1 MNKYDK
7 LAVATQK
14 FYLALINCD
23 TEFEIEKLKPSLNN
37 ISKFSKL
44 LFKDTIVS
52 DYFEKQVAFQ
62 ILRVQDNLNSNSNS
76 PKDSEIQID
85 LTYKYFY
92 FKIHRKVNSI
102 RRFFE
107 IYDSM
112 KFPEFYMIDK
122 TKQYVPQVDGYL
134 YNKGKFGS
142 AVLYNVS
149 ASGKIS
155 IAEFMNELKIR
166 NIDERVKYES

>member
-23 TEFEIEKLKPSLNN
+23 TEFEIEKLKLSLNN

-52 DYFEKQVAFQ
+52 DYLKNQVNFQ
-62 ILRVQDNLNSNSNS
+62 ILRVQDNLNSNSL
-76 PKDSEIQID
+76 KDSEIQVEI
-85 LTYKYFY
+85 TYEY
-92 FKIHRKVNSI
+92 FKMHREVNSI
-102 RRFFE
+102 SRFFE

-112 KFPEFYMIDK
+112 RFPEFYMIDK

>member
-52 DYFEKQVAFQ
+52 NYLKNQVDFQ

-76 PKDSEIQID
+76 LKDYEIQIEF
-85 LTYKYFY
+85 TYKYF
-92 FKIHRKVNSI
+92 KMHREVNSI
-102 RRFFE
+102 SRFFE

-112 KFPEFYMIDK
+112 RFPEFYMIDK

-166 NIDERVKYES
+166 NIDTRVKYDS

>member
-23 TEFEIEKLKPSLNN
+23 TKLEIEKLKPSLNN

-44 LFKDTIVS
+44 LFKDTTVS
-52 DYFEKQVAFQ
+52 DYLEKQVAFQ
-62 ILRVQDNLNSNSNS
+62 ILRVQDNLNSNS
-76 PKDSEIQID
+76 PKDSEIQIEV
-85 LTYKYFY
+85 TYEYFY

>member
-52 DYFEKQVAFQ
+52 DYLKKQVTFQ
-62 ILRVQDNLNSNSNS
+62 MLRAQDNLNISNSS
-76 PKDSEIQID
+76 KDSEIRIE
-85 LTYKYFY
+85 LTYEY
-92 FKIHRKVNSI
+92 FKIHREVNSI